1 MNLNASQ
8 TTRIAIPTSA
18 KVRIDRRLL
27 PTGATV
33 GRRPK
38 APRVDA
44 AALVID

>member
-1 MNLNASQ
+1 MRMASA
-8 TTRIAIPTSA
+8 TRAN
-18 KVRIDRRLL
+18 VRIERRLL
-27 PTGATV
+27 PAGATV